1 MYNCSNYGCDPLDA
15 YVLNECNE
23 ILLGGYDQAILLE
36 CNHQIIDPSNATQV
50 NAALANGTATLVSNA
65 SFSIEAPS
73 PVTVD
78 TLVAC
83 QPPKTVNYTRTGLYK
98 NQNVNPSN
106 VDFHAPIFRGK
117 VFGGLIIRMC
127 SETDAGTGY
136 VYWIDSSVTF
146 TGGLIGPAQNTDL
159 QRFEGTFS
167 WMSKTDPAMY
177 NEPAGVFE

>member
-15 YVLNECNE
+15 YFLNECNE

-36 CNHQIIDPSNATQV
+36 CNHQITDPSNASQV
-50 NAALANGTATLVSNA
+50 NAALANNTATLVSNA

-98 NQNVNPSN
+98 NQNVNPGN
-106 VDFHAPIFRGK
+106 IDFHSTIFKGK
-117 VFGGLIIRMC
+117 VFGGIIIRMC
-127 SETDAGTGY
+127 SETDSGVGY

-146 TGGLIGPAQNTDL
+146 TGGLIGPALNTDL

-177 NEPAGVFE
+177 VEPAGVFE

>member
-1 MYNCSNYGCDPLDA
+1 
-15 YVLNECNE
+15 
-23 ILLGGYDQAILLE
+23 LGGYDQAILLE
-36 CNHQIIDPSNATQV
+36 CNHQITDPSNAGQIL
-50 NAALANGTATLVSNA
+50 AALANDTATLVTNA

-117 VFGGLIIRMC
+117 VFGGIIIRMC
-127 SETDAGTGY
+127 SETDNGTGY
-136 VYWIDSSVTF
+136 VYWIDQSVTF

-177 NEPAGVFE
+177 VEPAGVFE